1 MKSILNKKSNKF
13 LLTIVL
19 AFMIITVLMAAC
31 SVPIE
36 KKINQPKVNDF
47 YLKAIAA
54 VKKYG
59 DEPVSGEI
67 RPFPAGFRI
76 TGKALWIE
84 VPLYENTDPS
94 LPAIVYD
101 NYSLSDYIWYTDKP
115 ADVRYVILID
125 RYYSPSDEYGSG
137 DSLIFTIVDLSY
149 NEMVYKSFISGFGKP
164 PFKEL
169 AELLSSITL

>member
-1 MKSILNKKSNKF
+1 MLSEKSYKSLLIVVLVSILISV
-13 LLTIVL
+13 LLS
-19 AFMIITVLMAAC
+19 AC

-36 KKINQPKVNDF
+36 KKITQPKVNDF
-47 YLKAIAA
+47 YLMA
-54 VKKYG
+54 VATLVKYG
-59 DEPVSGEI
+59 DEPTSGEV

-101 NYSLSDYIWYTDKP
+101 NYNLSEYPWYTSDP
-115 ADVRYVILID
+115 SEVRYIILID

-169 AELLSSITL
+169 AELLASITL